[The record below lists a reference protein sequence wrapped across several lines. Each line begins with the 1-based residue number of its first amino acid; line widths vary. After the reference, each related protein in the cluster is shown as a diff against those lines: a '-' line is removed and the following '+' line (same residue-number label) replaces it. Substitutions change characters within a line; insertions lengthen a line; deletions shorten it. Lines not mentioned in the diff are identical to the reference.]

1 MKFKQFK
8 YLNFHTRKAYFLRY
22 KLVPMKAINTMR
34 KYFYLSVFTLLM
46 SLKVLGQSNSRVIT
60 TGVPFLLIT
69 PDARSAGMGELG
81 VATSADVYSQ
91 QWNPA
96 KYVFA
101 EKSQGLGVSY
111 TPYLSKLVD
120 DIFLAN
126 ITYYTKNTERS
137 AWGAS
142 LKYFSLGDIQ
152 FNDLV
157 ANTIVQ
163 QGIERPNELTLDISY
178 GLKLNEKFSLAVAGR
193 FIRSDLK
200 LSSDVD
206 ATPASTLGIDI
217 AGFYRGDV
225 FDLGDNKGR
234 MRYGM
239 NISNIGPR
247 LKYDEG
253 GQKNYIP
260 TNLRIGTG
268 LDLIIDANNTLN
280 FNLELNKLL
289 VPSPV
294 AVIENGE
301 IQGYQQPD
309 ITFLKGIF
317 ESFNDA
323 PGGFSEELK
332 EITWAT
338 GIEYVFQ
345 DSFALRT
352 GYFNESLEKGSRRF
366 LTLGAG
372 FRLDFANIDISYLF
386 STSKIRNPLENTLRF
401 SLTFNLSGGDQ
412 LLNDSSAQ

>member
-1 MKFKQFK
+1 MCVQKIS
-8 YLNFHTRKAYFLRY
+8 A
-22 KLVPMKAINTMR
+22 
-34 KYFYLSVFTLLM
+34 
-46 SLKVLGQSNSRVIT
+46 QSNSRVIT

-96 KYVFA
+96 KYVFS
-101 EKSQGLGVSY
+101 EKSQGVGISY

-126 ITYYTKNTERS
+126 VTYFSKNTERS

-152 FNDLV
+152 FNDLIG
-157 ANTIVQ
+157 NTIVQ
-163 QGIERPNELTLDISY
+163 QGIERPNELTLDLSY
-178 GLKLNEKFSLAVAGR
+178 GLLLNEKFSLAVAGR

-200 LSSDVD
+200 VSSDMD
-206 ATPASTLGIDI
+206 ATPASTLGVDI
-217 AGFYRGDV
+217 AAFYQGET
-225 FDLGDNKGR
+225 FNLGLNR
-234 MRYGM
+234 AIMRHGL

-260 TNLRIGTG
+260 TNLRLGTG
-268 LDLIIDANNTLN
+268 LELIFDPNNAIN
-280 FNLELNKLL
+280 FNFEMNKLL

-294 AVIENGE
+294 EVFSDSGE
-301 IQGYQQPD
+301 LQGYQQPD
-309 ITFLKGIF
+309 ISFLKGIF

-323 PGGFSEELK
+323 PGGFNEELK
-332 EITWAT
+332 EITWAV
-338 GIEYVFQ
+338 GAEYIFQ

-366 LTLGAG
+366 ITLGAG
-372 FRLDFANIDISYLF
+372 FSLDFATIDISYLF
-386 STSKIRNPLENTLRF
+386 SSSRIRNPLENTLRF
-401 SLTFNLSGGDQ
+401 SLNFNLTGGIQ
-412 LLNDSSAQ
+412 AAENEASE

>member
-1 MKFKQFK
+1 MNRF
-8 YLNFHTRKAYFLRY
+8 
-22 KLVPMKAINTMR
+22 
-34 KYFYLSVFTLLM
+34 S
-46 SLKVLGQSNSRVIT
+46 KVLIVFIVLGLKILSAQSNSRVIT
-60 TGVPFLLIT
+60 TGVPFLLIS

-96 KYVFA
+96 KYVFS
-101 EKSQGLGVSY
+101 EKSQGVGISY

-126 ITYYTKNTERS
+126 VTYYSKNTERS

-142 LKYFSLGDIQ
+142 LKYFSLGDIE

-157 ANTIVQ
+157 NNTIIQ

-178 GLKLNEKFSLAVAGR
+178 GLLLTEKFSMAVAGR

-200 LSSDVD
+200 VSSDTD
-206 ATPASTLGIDI
+206 ATPASTLGVDI
-217 AGFYRGDV
+217 AAFYQGKI
-225 FDLGDNKGR
+225 FDLGSNKAM
-234 MRYGM
+234 MRHGI

-260 TNLRIGTG
+260 TNLRIGSG
-268 LDLIIDANNTLN
+268 LDLILDSNNSVN
-280 FNLELNKLL
+280 FNFELNKLL
-289 VPSPV
+289 VPSPI
-294 AVIENGE
+294 AVFSDGGE
-301 IQGYQQPD
+301 FQGYQQPD

-317 ESFNDA
+317 ESFSDA
-323 PGGFSEELK
+323 PGGFEEELK
-332 EITWAT
+332 EITWAA
-338 GIEYVFQ
+338 GVEYVFQ
-345 DSFALRT
+345 DTFALRT

-372 FRLDFANIDISYLF
+372 FSLDFATIDISYLF
-386 STSKIRNPLENTLRF
+386 STSRIRNPLENTLRF
-401 SLTFNLSGGDQ
+401 SLNFNLSGGIQ
-412 LLNDSSAQ
+412 GGETATTQ

>member
-1 MKFKQFK
+1 MRYNTIDLNAIYLKRFYL
-8 YLNFHTRKAYFLRY
+8 YLNLLA
-22 KLVPMKAINTMR
+22 LVTA
-34 KYFYLSVFTLLM
+34 LSV
-46 SLKVLGQSNSRVIT
+46 SGQNDSRVIT

-101 EKSQGLGVSY
+101 ERSQGLGVSY

-126 ITYYTKNTERS
+126 ITYFTKNTERS

-157 ANTIVQ
+157 ANTIIQ
-163 QGIERPNELTLDISY
+163 QGIERPNELTLDVSY

-200 LSSDVD
+200 LSTDLD
-206 ATPASTLGIDI
+206 ATPANTLGVDI

-225 FDLGDNKGR
+225 FDLGENKGR

-253 GQKNYIP
+253 GQKNFIP

-268 LDLIIDANNTLN
+268 LDLVLDTNNALN

-294 AVIENGE
+294 AIIENGD
-301 IQGYQQPD
+301 IVGYQQPD

-323 PGGFSEELK
+323 PDGFSEELK

-338 GIEYVFQ
+338 GVEYVFQ

-366 LTLGAG
+366 LTIGAG
-372 FRLDFANIDISYLF
+372 FRLDFATIDISYLF
-386 STSKIRNPLENTLRF
+386 STSRIRNPLENTLVKMGRGAF
-401 SLTFNLSGGDQ
+401 YGR
-412 LLNDSSAQ
+412 

>member
-1 MKFKQFK
+1 MCVQKIS
-8 YLNFHTRKAYFLRY
+8 A
-22 KLVPMKAINTMR
+22 
-34 KYFYLSVFTLLM
+34 
-46 SLKVLGQSNSRVIT
+46 QSNSRVIT

-96 KYVFA
+96 KYVFS
-101 EKSQGLGVSY
+101 EKSQGVGISY

-126 ITYYTKNTERS
+126 VTYFSKNTERS

-152 FNDLV
+152 FNDLIG
-157 ANTIVQ
+157 NTIVQ
-163 QGIERPNELTLDISY
+163 QGIERPNELTLDLSY
-178 GLKLNEKFSLAVAGR
+178 GLLLNEKFSLAVAGR

-200 LSSDVD
+200 VSSDMD
-206 ATPASTLGIDI
+206 ATPASTLGVDI
-217 AGFYRGDV
+217 AAFYQGET
-225 FDLGDNKGR
+225 FNLGSNR
-234 MRYGM
+234 AIMRHGL

-260 TNLRIGTG
+260 TNLRLGTG
-268 LDLIIDANNTLN
+268 LELIFDPNNAIN
-280 FNLELNKLL
+280 FNFEMNKLL

-294 AVIENGE
+294 EVFSDSGE
-301 IQGYQQPD
+301 LQGYQQPD
-309 ITFLKGIF
+309 ISFLKGIF

-323 PGGFSEELK
+323 PGGFNEELK
-332 EITWAT
+332 EITWAV
-338 GIEYVFQ
+338 GAEYVFQ

-366 LTLGAG
+366 ITLGAG
-372 FRLDFANIDISYLF
+372 FSLDFATIDISYLF
-386 STSKIRNPLENTLRF
+386 SSSRIRNPLENTLRF
-401 SLTFNLSGGDQ
+401 SLNFNLTGGIQ
-412 LLNDSSAQ
+412 AAENEASE

>member
-1 MKFKQFK
+1 M
-8 YLNFHTRKAYFLRY
+8 
-22 KLVPMKAINTMR
+22 
-34 KYFYLSVFTLLM
+34 
-46 SLKVLGQSNSRVIT
+46 GQNNNRVIT

-81 VATSADVYSQ
+81 VATSADVFSQ

-101 EKSQGLGVSY
+101 EKSKAIGISY

-126 ITYYTKNTERS
+126 ITYFTKNSERS
-137 AWGAS
+137 SWGMS

-157 ANTIVQ
+157 GNTIVQ
-163 QGIERPNELTLDISY
+163 QGIERPNELTIDLSY
-178 GLKLNEKFSLAVAGR
+178 GLLLNEKFSLAVAGR
-193 FIRSDLK
+193 FINSDLK
-200 LSSDVD
+200 LSSDID
-206 ATPASTLGIDI
+206 ATPASTLGVDI
-217 AGFYRGDV
+217 AAFYQGDY
-225 FDLGDNKGR
+225 FDFGNTKARLHGI
-234 MRYGM
+234 

-253 GQKNYIP
+253 GQKNFIP
-260 TNLRIGTG
+260 TNLRIGSG
-268 LDLIIDANNTLN
+268 LELIMDTENKVN

-294 AVIENGE
+294 AVFDDQGE
-301 IQGYQQPD
+301 LQGYEQPD
-309 ITFLKGIF
+309 ISFLKGIF

-323 PGGFSEELK
+323 PDGLSEELK
-332 EITWAT
+332 EITWAL
-338 GIEYVFQ
+338 GVEYFFQ
-345 DSFALRT
+345 EVFALRT

-372 FRLDFANIDISYLF
+372 FRLDFATVDISYLF

-401 SLTFNLSGGDQ
+401 SLTFDLGRGGGSILD
-412 LLNDSSAQ
+412 AEPIE

>member
-1 MKFKQFK
+1 MNRI
-8 YLNFHTRKAYFLRY
+8 Y
-22 KLVPMKAINTMR
+22 
-34 KYFYLSVFTLLM
+34 
-46 SLKVLGQSNSRVIT
+46 KVLIVFIALGLNALSAQSNSRVIT
-60 TGVPFLLIT
+60 TGVPFLLIS

-96 KYVFA
+96 KYVFS
-101 EKSQGLGVSY
+101 EKSQGVGISY

-126 ITYYTKNTERS
+126 VTYFSKNTERS

-142 LKYFSLGDIQ
+142 LKYFSLGDIE

-157 ANTIVQ
+157 NNTIIQ

-178 GLKLNEKFSLAVAGR
+178 GLLLNEKFSMAVAGR

-200 LSSDVD
+200 VSSDMD
-206 ATPASTLGIDI
+206 ATPASTLGVDI
-217 AGFYRGDV
+217 AAYYQGET
-225 FDLGDNKGR
+225 FDLGSNKAM
-234 MRYGM
+234 MRHGI

-260 TNLRIGTG
+260 TNLRIGSG
-268 LDLIIDANNTLN
+268 LDLILDSNNSVN
-280 FNLELNKLL
+280 FNFELNKLL
-289 VPSPV
+289 VPSPI
-294 AVIENGE
+294 AVFSDSGE
-301 IQGYQQPD
+301 FQGYQQPD

-317 ESFNDA
+317 ESFGDA
-323 PGGFSEELK
+323 PGGFEEELK
-332 EITWAT
+332 EITWAA

-345 DSFALRT
+345 DTFALRT

-372 FRLDFANIDISYLF
+372 FSLDFATIDISYLF
-386 STSKIRNPLENTLRF
+386 STSRIRNPLENTLRF
-401 SLTFNLSGGDQ
+401 SLNFNLSGGIQGDETTV
-412 LLNDSSAQ
+412 AQ

>member
-1 MKFKQFK
+1 MNRI
-8 YLNFHTRKAYFLRY
+8 Y
-22 KLVPMKAINTMR
+22 
-34 KYFYLSVFTLLM
+34 
-46 SLKVLGQSNSRVIT
+46 KVLIVFIALGLNALSAQSNSRVIT
-60 TGVPFLLIT
+60 TGVPFLLIS

-96 KYVFA
+96 KYVFS
-101 EKSQGLGVSY
+101 EKSQGVGISY

-126 ITYYTKNTERS
+126 VTYFSKNTERS

-142 LKYFSLGDIQ
+142 LKYFSLGDIE

-157 ANTIVQ
+157 NNTIIQ

-178 GLKLNEKFSLAVAGR
+178 GLLLNEKFSMAVAGR

-200 LSSDVD
+200 VSSDMD
-206 ATPASTLGIDI
+206 ATPASTLGVDI
-217 AGFYRGDV
+217 AAYYQGET
-225 FDLGDNKGR
+225 FDLGSNKAM
-234 MRYGM
+234 MRHGI

-260 TNLRIGTG
+260 TNLRIGSG
-268 LDLIIDANNTLN
+268 LDLILDSNNSIN
-280 FNLELNKLL
+280 FNFELNKLL
-289 VPSPV
+289 VPSPI
-294 AVIENGE
+294 AIFSDDGDF
-301 IQGYQQPD
+301 QGYQQPD
-309 ITFLKGIF
+309 ISFLKGIF
-317 ESFNDA
+317 ESFGDA
-323 PGGFSEELK
+323 PGGFEEELK
-332 EITWAT
+332 EITWAA

-345 DSFALRT
+345 DTFALRT

-372 FRLDFANIDISYLF
+372 FSLDFATIDISYLF
-386 STSKIRNPLENTLRF
+386 STSRIRNPLENTLRF
-401 SLTFNLSGGDQ
+401 SLNFNLSGGLQ
-412 LLNDSSAQ
+412 AEETAALP